1 MAETGI
7 KTFDD
12 LEFKAHPTLGFPSK
26 QATMNFKRGG
36 WISVVG
42 GGPHFLGDGVTT
54 FEVMSS
60 LTDEEVLDYLTKDEV
75 TEHMLGLQ
83 IPVI

>member
-1 MAETGI
+1 MAKTGI

-12 LEFKAHPTLGFPSK
+12 LEFKIHPTMGYKSK
-26 QATMNFKRGG
+26 QATMNFRGSG

-42 GGPHFLGDGVTT
+42 GPSAYGDGVTT

-60 LTDEEVLDYLTKDEV
+60 LTDDDVLGYLSKDEV
-75 TEHMLGLQ
+75 TEHMLEIQ
-83 IPVI
+83 TPVI

>member
-7 KTFDD
+7 KTFHD
-12 LEFKAHPTLGFPSK
+12 LEFKTHPTLGFPSK
-26 QATMNFKRGG
+26 QATMDFKRGG

-42 GGPHFLGDGVTT
+42 GGPHLHGDGVTT

-60 LTDEEVLDYLTKDEV
+60 LTDEDVLDYLTKDEI
-75 TEHMLGLQ
+75 TEHMMRIQL
-83 IPVI
+83 PFM

>member
-1 MAETGI
+1 MEKTGI

-12 LEFKAHPTLGFPSK
+12 LEFKVHPTMGYKAK
-26 QATMNFKRGG
+26 QATMKFRGSG

-42 GGPHFLGDGVTT
+42 GPMGAYGDGITT

-60 LTDEEVLDYLTKDEV
+60 LTDDNVLAYLSKEEV
-75 TEHMLGLQ
+75 TEHMLELQ
-83 IPVI
+83 TPVI

>member
-1 MAETGI
+1 MEETGI

-12 LEFKAHPTLGFPSK
+12 LEFKTHPTLGFPSK
-26 QATMNFKRGG
+26 QATMDFKRGG

-42 GGPHFLGDGVTT
+42 GGPHLHGDGVTT

>member
-12 LEFKAHPTLGFPSK
+12 LEFKAHPTLGLPSK

-60 LTDEEVLDYLTKDEV
+60 LTDEEVLDYLTKDEI
-75 TEHMLGLQ
+75 TEHMMRIQL
-83 IPVI
+83 PFM

>member
-12 LEFKAHPTLGFPSK
+12 LEFKAHPTLGLTSK

-42 GGPHFLGDGVTT
+42 GGPHLHGDGVTT

-60 LTDEEVLDYLTKDEV
+60 LTDEDVLDYLTKDEI
-75 TEHMLGLQ
+75 TEHMMRIQL
-83 IPVI
+83 PFM

>member
-1 MAETGI
+1 MEETGI

-12 LEFKAHPTLGFPSK
+12 LEFKTHPTLGFP
-26 QATMNFKRGG
+26 QATMKFKRGG

-42 GGPHFLGDGVTT
+42 GGPHLHGDGVTT
-54 FEVMSS
+54 FEVMSL
-60 LTDEEVLDYLTKDEV
+60 LTDEVVLDYLTKDEV

>member
-1 MAETGI
+1 MEETGI

-12 LEFKAHPTLGFPSK
+12 LEFKTHPTLGFPSK
-26 QATMNFKRGG
+26 QATMDFKRGG

-42 GGPHFLGDGVTT
+42 GGPYLHGDGVTT
-54 FEVMSS
+54 FEVMTSE
-60 LTDEEVLDYLTKDEV
+60 TDGDVLDYLTKDEI
-75 TEHMLGLQ
+75 TEHMMKLQ